1 MDTVK
6 VRLQTAPG
14 SRLVPVLLDIIKK
27 EGLSALFNGLE
38 PALIRQV
45 FYGNFHPFHRL
56 PVAKLTSFPSIIN

>member
-45 FYGNFHPFHRL
+45 FYGNFRPFHL
-56 PVAKLTSFPSIIN
+56 MIPTSSR